1 MALLAEI
8 RGIGEVFPPRTSWI
22 SIEMWYTF
30 SMRTVNF
37 IAILT
42 IFTQL
47 MSLGALQ
54 SFGAVLCVEADGHAE
69 VEERG
74 CDCASSHAVDQ
85 TSENDSSAYN
95 VTVSPSDDK
104 CKPCVDI
111 PIGNAADSFTV
122 RFVSRD
128 KTEPNKLPS
137 AEVVHTIS
145 APANCASIQAWIPHC
160 EIRDSVSARFAPLRI

>member
-1 MALLAEI
+1 MRI
-8 RGIGEVFPPRTSWI
+8 VN
-22 SIEMWYTF
+22 SIAVL
-30 SMRTVNF
+30 TV
-37 IAILT
+37 
-42 IFTQL
+42 FTQL

-85 TSENDSSAYN
+85 TTENDSSAYHI
-95 VTVSPSDDK
+95 TVSPSDDD

-111 PIGNAADSFTV
+111 PIGNAADRLTV
-122 RFVSRD
+122 RFASKD

-137 AEVVHTIS
+137 AEVVRSIS
-145 APANCASIQAWIPHC
+145 EPANCPPILAWIPHC
-160 EIRDSVSARFAPLRI
+160 NIRDSVSARFAPLRL